1 MKTKPFI
8 ATVAAGFA
16 ALLGAPT
23 SAIEA
28 PADDAPPPRIMQPAP
43 EAPPA
48 KLPPA
53 TAETPLQVV
62 PPPATRTPAPSAVK
76 PAPKAQPA
84 FLGVIS
90 SALPAMLAD
99 HLGLKNNGGIIVQAL
114 CPPDGPAAKAGVAV
128 HDVIT
133 SIGQQPVTSSQDLTK
148 AVAAHQPGDKVHLDL
163 IHHGKATGIDVTLD
177 SRPDELAA
185 IDPHP
190 LDHLNLEGIPKE
202 LAERVRRAIE
212 CNLGGIDMDV
222 QDGALEIAPKMREL
236 KKRME
241 QALEGMNGQLIPGDL
256 PRIDIQQGATFRMMD
271 DHGSIELKSNEGN
284 KEITVRDK
292 DNKIVWNG
300 PWDTAQDKAAAP
312 EDVRQR
318 VERLHLDTQFH
329 GNGLRLHLGAPQAHD
344 PP

>member
-1 MKTKPFI
+1 ML
-8 ATVAAGFA
+8 VAPVF
-16 ALLGAPT
+16 
-23 SAIEA
+23 AIEA
-28 PADDAPPPRIMQPAP
+28 PTDDAPPPRIVQPAP

-53 TAETPLQVV
+53 TAENPLQVV
-62 PPPATRTPAPSAVK
+62 PPPATRTPAPNAVK

-99 HLGLKNNGGIIVQAL
+99 HLGLKNNGGIVVQAL

-133 SIGQQPVTSSQDLTK
+133 RIGEQPVTSSQDLTK
-148 AVAAHQPGDKVHLDL
+148 AVASHQPGDKIHLDL
-163 IHHGKATGIDVTLD
+163 IHQGKATGVDVTLD
-177 SRPDELAA
+177 TRPDDLAA

-190 LDHLNLEGIPKE
+190 LDHLNLEGVPKE

-212 CNLGGIDMDV
+212 GNLGGIDMNV
-222 QDGALEIAPKMREL
+222 QEGALEIAPKMQEL

-241 QALEGMNGQLIPGDL
+241 KAMEGMNGQLVPGGL
-256 PRIDIQQGATFRMMD
+256 PKIDIQQGATFRMMD
-271 DHGSIELKSNEGN
+271 DQGSIELNSNEGG
-284 KEITVRDK
+284 KEVTLRDK

-300 PWDTAQDKAAAP
+300 PWDTEQDKAAAP
-312 EDVRQR
+312 EDVRKR

-329 GNGLRLHLGAPQAHD
+329 GNGLRLHLGG
-344 PP
+344 PPADDSP